1 MDDQVLRP
9 AVGGE
14 DAGYLLEF
22 LQDGVFVTVY
32 PSDGAEMLFEL
43 SDVRQSLHDNGV
55 NDYDIIELSK
65 IIREAAGQRRKIAEE
80 IEDLAAEDDEENA
93 QENDEQVDGQT
104 DEEDSE
110 GEELVGI
117 IIDIS
122 RDQMIATVRYD
133 TSKGKK
139 LPTVDD
145 IKAALAEKD
154 VVYGIKEE
162 AIERGIRSFTPFV
175 VAEGKQVQ
183 HGENAKIERKFDLTQ
198 KNRPKIDEYDRADY
212 KDMGLFVLAKK
223 GELLAVRIPQ
233 TEGTPGIN
241 VFGTEVPSRP
251 GRPIPVPQGK
261 NTEVRNDNELYAT
274 IDGQIVDSTRKIDID
289 PHLSINSSVG
299 AGTGNINFVGGV
311 SIRGNV
317 EAGFEV
323 KATGDIEIGG
333 MVNGAVVEGRNVTIK
348 GGINGQNRGHIK
360 AGENVQAMFAENA
373 VVEAGRDIIL
383 TDVSLHSQLR
393 AGNMVFVEEKRGM
406 ITGGS
411 IAASEEI
418 RCKMAGNA
426 AAVVTKMSV
435 GIDPN
440 IQQRY
445 HELCQECK
453 EDRGRLKQIT
463 QMLNTLGKIDV
474 SRLPQQRIDQ
484 INALTRSQFPLAG
497 KIKRAEKE
505 IQALEEAMSRMKEGK
520 IRVADTVYPGVRI
533 SINSVIMNV
542 QSSIRRCLLTVKD
555 ERINIGTY

>member
-32 PSDGAEMLFEL
+32 PSNGAEMLFEL

-65 IIREAAGQRRKIAEE
+65 IIREAAGERRKIADE
-80 IEDLAAEDDEENA
+80 IEEEASEDEGENT
-93 QENDEQVDGQT
+93 QETGEPQE
-104 DEEDSE
+104 EEDND
-110 GEELVGI
+110 GEMAGI

-139 LPTVDD
+139 LPSVAD
-145 IKAALAEKD
+145 IKAALEEKE
-154 VVYGIKEE
+154 VVFGIKED
-162 AIERGIRSFTPFV
+162 AIERGVQSLTPFV

-183 HGENAKIERKFDLTQ
+183 HGANAKIERKFDLSR

-223 GELLAVRIPQ
+223 GDLLAVRIPQ
-233 TEGTPGIN
+233 TEGVPGKNI
-241 VFGTEVPSRP
+241 FGMDVAARP

-274 IDGQIVDSTRKIDID
+274 IDGQIVDSIRKIDID
-289 PHLSINSSVG
+289 PHLDINSSVG

-317 EAGFEV
+317 EAGFVV

-333 MVNGAVVEGRNVTIK
+333 MVNGATVEGRNIIIK
-348 GGINGQNRGHIK
+348 GGINGQNKGIVK
-360 AGENVQAMFAENA
+360 ASENVQAMFAENA
-373 VVEAGRDIIL
+373 MVEAGHDVII
-383 TDVSLHSQLR
+383 TDTILHSQVR
-393 AGNMVFVEEKRGM
+393 AGNIVYVEEKRGI
-406 ITGGS
+406 ITGGN

-418 RCKMAGNA
+418 RCKMAGNP

-435 GIDPN
+435 GVDPTV
-440 IQQRY
+440 QQRY
-445 HELCQECK
+445 QEICRECK

>member
-22 LQDGVFVTVY
+22 LKDGVFVTVY

-43 SDVRQSLHDNGV
+43 SDVRQTLHDNGV

-65 IIREAAGQRRKIAEE
+65 IIREAAGERRKIADEVEE
-80 IEDLAAEDDEENA
+80 TVPEDEEKNTQEDDEP
-93 QENDEQVDGQT
+93 QDEVD
-104 DEEDSE
+104 DD
-110 GEELVGI
+110 GEKAGI

-133 TSKGKK
+133 TTKGTKC
-139 LPTVDD
+139 PQVND
-145 IKAALAEKD
+145 IKNALAEKG
-154 VVYGIKEE
+154 VVFGIKED
-162 AIERGIRSFTPFV
+162 AIQKGVHSFTPFV

-183 HGENAKIERKFDLTQ
+183 HGENARIERKFDLSQ
-198 KNRPKIDEYDRADY
+198 KGRPKIDEYNRADY

-223 GELLAVRIPQ
+223 GDLLAVRIPQ
-233 TEGTPGIN
+233 TEGTPGKN
-241 VFGTEVPSRP
+241 VFGAEVAPRP
-251 GRPIPVPQGK
+251 GRPIPIPQGK
-261 NTEVRNDNELYAT
+261 NTEVRNDNELYAC

-289 PHLSINSSVG
+289 PHLDINSSVG
-299 AGTGNINFVGGV
+299 AATGNINFVGGV

-317 EAGFEV
+317 EAGFVV

-333 MVNGAVVEGRNVTIK
+333 MVNGAIVEGRNVTIK
-348 GGINGQNRGHIK
+348 GGINGQNKGYIK
-360 AGENVQAMFAENA
+360 SAESVQAMFAENA
-373 VVEAGRDIIL
+373 VIEAGRDIII
-383 TDVSLHSQLR
+383 TDAVLHSQLR
-393 AGNMVFVEEKRGM
+393 AGNMVIVEEKRGM

-426 AAVVTKMSV
+426 AAVVTKLSV
-435 GIDPN
+435 GIDPT

-445 HELCQECK
+445 QEICRECK

-505 IQALEEAMSRMKEGK
+505 IQALEEAMGRMKDGK
-520 IRVADTVYPGVRI
+520 IRVMDTVYPGVRI
-533 SINSVIMNV
+533 TINSVIMNV
-542 QSSIRRCLLTVKD
+542 QSSIRRCLLSVKD

>member
-32 PSDGAEMLFEL
+32 PSDGAERLFEL

-65 IIREAAGQRRKIAEE
+65 IIREAAGERRKIADE
-80 IEDLAAEDDEENA
+80 IEDLATEDAEEKPE
-93 QENDEQVDGQT
+93 ENDEQQ
-104 DEEDSE
+104 DEEEDD
-110 GEELVGI
+110 GEVAGI
-117 IIDIS
+117 VIDIS
-122 RDQMIATVRYD
+122 RDQMIVTVRYD

-139 LPTVDD
+139 LPTVEEV
-145 IKAALAEKD
+145 KAALAEKD
-154 VVYGIKEE
+154 VVFGIKEE
-162 AIERGIRSFTPFV
+162 AITKGVQSLTPFV

-198 KNRPKIDEYDRADY
+198 KNRPKIDEYNRADY

-223 GELLAVRIPQ
+223 GDLLAVRIPQ
-233 TEGTPGIN
+233 TEGIAGTN
-241 VFGTEVPSRP
+241 VFGAEVAPRP
-251 GRPIPVPQGK
+251 GRPIPIPQGK

-274 IDGQIVDSTRKIDID
+274 IDGQIVDSTRKIDVD
-289 PHLSINSSVG
+289 PHLDINSSVG

-317 EAGFEV
+317 EAGFMV

-333 MVNGAVVEGRNVTIK
+333 MVNGAVVEGRNITIK
-348 GGINGQNRGHIK
+348 GGINGQNKGHIK
-360 AGENVQAMFAENA
+360 ATENVQAMFAENA

-383 TDVSLHSQLR
+383 TDVALHSQLR

-435 GIDPN
+435 GIDPT

-445 HELCQECK
+445 QEICRECK

-555 ERINIGTY
+555 ERIDIGTY

>member
-22 LQDGVFVTVY
+22 LQDGVFVTIY
-32 PSDGAEMLFEL
+32 PSNGTEMLFEL
-43 SDVRQSLHDNGV
+43 SDVRQTLHDNGV

-65 IIREAAGQRRKIAEE
+65 IIREAAGQRRKIADDFEE
-80 IEDLAAEDDEENA
+80 MVPEVEGEHKNPQDNSETQAEIVEE
-93 QENDEQVDGQT
+93 ET
-104 DEEDSE
+104 DEPA
-110 GEELVGI
+110 GI
-117 IIDIS
+117 IIDVS

-133 TSKGKK
+133 TSKGTKI
-139 LPTVDD
+139 PAAED
-145 IKAALAEKD
+145 IKAALAEK
-154 VVYGIKEE
+154 GIIFGINEE
-162 AIERGIRSFTPFV
+162 AIKKGVRSLTPFV

-183 HGENAKIERKFDLTQ
+183 HGENAKIERKFDLSQ
-198 KNRPKIDEYDRADY
+198 KNRPKINEYNRADY

-233 TEGTPGIN
+233 TEGTPGKNI
-241 VFGTEVPSRP
+241 FGLDVPARP

-274 IDGQIVDSTRKIDID
+274 IDGQIVDSTRKIDVD
-289 PHLSINSSVG
+289 PHLAIRSSVG
-299 AGTGNINFVGGV
+299 AATGNIDFVGGV
-311 SIRGNV
+311 SIQGNV
-317 EAGFEV
+317 EAGYVV

-333 MVNGAVVEGRNVTIK
+333 MVNGAVVEGRNVMIK
-348 GGINGQNRGHIK
+348 GGINGQNKGHVK
-360 AGENVQAMFAENA
+360 AVEDVHAMFVENA
-373 VVEAGRDIIL
+373 VVEAGRDITII
-383 TDVSLHSQLR
+383 DAILHSQVR
-393 AGNMVFVEEKRGM
+393 AGNIVYVEERRGI

-411 IAASEEI
+411 IAAGEEI
-418 RCKMAGNA
+418 RCKMVGNA

-435 GIDPN
+435 GVDPTV
-440 IQQRY
+440 QKRY
-445 HELCQECK
+445 HEICQECQ

-505 IQALEEAMSRMKEGK
+505 IQALEEAMGRMKEGK

-533 SINSVIMNV
+533 TINSVIMNV
-542 QSSIRRCLLTVKD
+542 QSSIRRCLLTAKE

>member
-32 PSDGAEMLFEL
+32 PSDGAERLFEL

-65 IIREAAGQRRKIAEE
+65 IIREAAGERRKIAEE
-80 IEDLAAEDDEENA
+80 IEDLATEDAEENPE
-93 QENDEQVDGQT
+93 ENDEQQ
-104 DEEDSE
+104 DEEEDD
-110 GEELVGI
+110 GEVAGI
-117 IIDIS
+117 VIDIS

-139 LPTVDD
+139 LPTVEEV
-145 IKAALAEKD
+145 KAALAEKD
-154 VVYGIKEE
+154 VVFGIKEE
-162 AIERGIRSFTPFV
+162 AITKGVQSLTPFV

-198 KNRPKIDEYDRADY
+198 KNRPKIDEYNRADY

-223 GELLAVRIPQ
+223 GDLLAVRIPQ
-233 TEGTPGIN
+233 TEGIAGTN
-241 VFGTEVPSRP
+241 VFGAEVPSRP
-251 GRPIPVPQGK
+251 GRPIPIPQGK

-289 PHLSINSSVG
+289 PHLDINSSVG

-317 EAGFEV
+317 EAGFMV

-333 MVNGAVVEGRNVTIK
+333 MVNGAVVEGRNITIK
-348 GGINGQNRGHIK
+348 GGINGQNKGHIK
-360 AGENVQAMFAENA
+360 ATENVQAMFAENA

-383 TDVSLHSQLR
+383 TDVALHSQLR
-393 AGNMVFVEEKRGM
+393 AGNMVIVEEKRGM

-435 GIDPN
+435 GIDPT

-445 HELCQECK
+445 QEICRECK

-555 ERINIGTY
+555 ERIDIGTY